1 MSDYPCKKT
10 VLITGSGRGIGRAAA
25 LYFAGR
31 QDISWNIVINSG
43 HNPAQLEE
51 SAALIRRE
59 SGASCLALSADVG
72 DYAQCSRMFD
82 QIRQTFGSV
91 DVLVNNAG
99 TAHIG
104 LFTDMEPRQW
114 EDLLRTNLLSVL
126 NCCHL
131 AVPDMVQKKSGKI
144 INISSVWGNVGASCE
159 AVYSASKGGINAF
172 TKALAKE
179 LAPSHIQVNAIAC
192 GMIDTDMNR
201 CLSEEDYQAIIDE
214 IPAAWA
220 LPTRWPP

>member
-72 DYAQCSRMFD
+72 DYAQCSRHGPHRTVYRYGAPAVGRSFAHESAVCFKLLPSGRTGHGAEE
-82 QIRQTFGSV
+82 IRQ
-91 DVLVNNAG
+91 D
-99 TAHIG
+99 H
-104 LFTDMEPRQW
+104 
-114 EDLLRTNLLSVL
+114 
-126 NCCHL
+126 
-131 AVPDMVQKKSGKI
+131 
-144 INISSVWGNVGASCE
+144 
-159 AVYSASKGGINAF
+159 
-172 TKALAKE
+172 
-179 LAPSHIQVNAIAC
+179 
-192 GMIDTDMNR
+192 
-201 CLSEEDYQAIIDE
+201 
-214 IPAAWA
+214 
-220 LPTRWPP
+220 